1 MDAAIAQLTEKEVK
15 TEQSAPNNWYG
26 TQTKQ

>member
-1 MDAAIAQLTEKEVK
+1 MDAAVAQLTEKEVK
-15 TEQSAPNNWYG
+15 TEQGALNNWYS

>member
-1 MDAAIAQLTEKEVK
+1 MDAAVAQLTEKEVK
-15 TEQSAPNNWYG
+15 TEQGALNNWYG